1 MMRDQLG
8 IQIFKA
14 PPYKSSVNGQ
24 IERFHST
31 LAEIMRCLKTKQVH
45 RSFDELLYSAVCE
58 YNFTIHSVT
67 KKRPLE
73 IFFGRNIT
81 TDPGE
86 YDKSRQ
92 DNIEKLKSKHATDLK
107 NHNEKRNK
115 IKDYEP
121 GQIVFIKQNTRLGSK
136 LSPRYKKETVKENRH
151 TTIITETGRIVHKSN
166 IKQE

>member
-1 MMRDQLG
+1 MKPFYLSVYGTFIRGCFKNLYAQLVSHHKSYCSG
-8 IQIFKA
+8 I
-14 PPYKSSVNGQ
+14 
-24 IERFHST
+24 
-31 LAEIMRCLKTKQVH
+31 
-45 RSFDELLYSAVCE
+45 
-58 YNFTIHSVT
+58 
-67 KKRPLE
+67 KR
-73 IFFGRNIT
+73 FFGRNIT